1 MENNKIIIRDLKEK
15 EMTVYNPDGSILV
28 ITSNY
33 LCINDILIQIKEQS
47 LEGYSISNGTLDS
60 EGELIKCP
68 ILKNGRIKGYVRCKF
83 DSILDEQLS
92 YLVDFNF

>member
-1 MENNKIIIRDLKEK
+1 MENNIIIRVLKDK
-15 EMTVYNPDGSILV
+15 EMTVYNPDSSILV

-60 EGELIKCP
+60 EGELIICP
-68 ILKNGRIKGYVRCKF
+68 ILKSGHIKGNTRCRF
-83 DSILDEQLS
+83 NSVFDEQLS
-92 YLVDFNF
+92 YLVGF